1 MNFCLSFQK
10 RIHPEKNLLAKLN
23 FIVGFFFLIPS
34 ITFCQGFDKEISI
47 THKDQQRKLLI
58 HFPPSF
64 SQGLPLVIVL
74 HGGGGNKENVNKV
87 TNFSAVADSEN
98 FLVAYPDGIDNQW
111 NDGREYK
118 TLFKKQSDAD
128 DVGFISSMI
137 DYLIE
142 KYNVDSNSVFVC
154 GISNGGMMSLR
165 IACQL
170 AGKINSAASVA
181 ANMTPFLINNCSPIK
196 PVSIMF
202 ICGTKDP
209 LVPYYGGKVGLGILK
224 NRGTVFS
231 VEKSVDYWIKL
242 NKCNPLP
249 IVIEEDDN
257 KFDKTKA
264 IKKIFSDGLN
274 GSEVILYTIENGGH
288 TWPGGLQYLS
298 ERTIGKLSKDINAS
312 EVIWKFFKSHINN

>member
-1 MNFCLSFQK
+1 MNFCLAFQK
-10 RIHPEKNLLAKLN
+10 MIHLEKYLLAKLN
-23 FIVGFFFLIPS
+23 FIIGFFFLIPS

-47 THKDQQRKLLI
+47 THNDQQRKLVI

-98 FLVAYPDGIDNQW
+98 FLVVYPDGIDNQW

-118 TLFKKQSDAD
+118 TLFKKQSEAD

-142 KYNVDSNSVFVC
+142 KYNINSKSVFVC

-165 IACQL
+165 IACEL
-170 AGKINSAASVA
+170 TGKINSVASVA
-181 ANMTPFLINNCSPIK
+181 ANMTPFLLNNCSPSK
-196 PVSIMF
+196 PISIML

-209 LVPYYGGKVGLGILK
+209 LVPYNGGKVGLGILK
-224 NRGTVFS
+224 NRGTVLS
-231 VEKSVDYWIKL
+231 VEKSIDYWVKL
-242 NKCNPLP
+242 NKCNTSP
-249 IVIEEDDN
+249 IVIEEDNN

-298 ERTIGKLSKDINAS
+298 ERIIGKSSKDINAS
-312 EVIWKFFKSHINN
+312 EVIWKFFKSHICN